1 MIDNEKIKDYLDKVD
16 SCLDDIKEEYKVST
30 EVEQFLLSL
39 CSDEIETF
47 EEAKEKA
54 KELYMKV

>member
-1 MIDNEKIKDYLDKVD
+1 MIDYERINRCLDSIDCTLDNIKDELEVSKKVED
-16 SCLDDIKEEYKVST
+16 
-30 EVEQFLLSL
+30 FLLSL

-47 EEAKEKA
+47 EKAKEIA